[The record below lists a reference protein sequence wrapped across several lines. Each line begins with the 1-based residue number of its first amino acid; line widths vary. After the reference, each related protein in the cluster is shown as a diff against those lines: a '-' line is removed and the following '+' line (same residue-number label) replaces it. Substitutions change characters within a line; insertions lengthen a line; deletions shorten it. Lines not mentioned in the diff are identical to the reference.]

1 MGCGPSRKS
10 QSTGGKDSSSKKDS
24 KGATATASSNGK
36 LLDKYVL
43 GEVLGQGA
51 FGVVYRCTK
60 KDDSTKEFAVKMID
74 QVETPLAEIKRE
86 AEMLHK
92 LSHPTVIKLHD
103 VYYEK
108 VFVCMVLEYYKGGD
122 MIQGMMAHWKSKGMI
137 PIWNVKHLSK
147 QMHTAVAWLHSKS
160 CVHRD
165 IKGDNYMMDKPNVEN
180 PQQRLYLS
188 DFGTVREVAPGERMT
203 QKCGTK
209 NYWSPEFYKMNY
221 GLKVDC
227 WAVGVVTFGLYS
239 AKFPFKNHEEVKS
252 KKLAVSSRVDKS
264 GADLVT
270 SSLERC
276 EEKRIEAKDAVRHPF
291 IADIE
296 NFGGGA
302 PLEPEKAQAIQTD
315 LKESGANAGIQERR
329 RELVDRLKQ
338 AHGEKPVLRDDTHD
352 NVGIR
357 RKQIDD
363 LNFVVIDSDHD
374 RSIKYSW
381 WEAKDTED
389 MQKPFFKARPM
400 SATSRNDDV
409 DTRSV
414 EKLLVDHNISLDK
427 FGLGQAKSFE
437 EFVGEIQKGQSR
449 LQLDASKHKHIVR
462 VVDVVALRLEH
473 GTGAQQRYLI
483 EVSMKYPDGRI
494 RNDTNQMP
502 GDKKAPQENA
512 IRAATRLL
520 DQLGM
525 SDVDVAFDPANTETF
540 EQIEDSPSYPG
551 VQTVYRKEIL
561 AGTVKSTDPKVL
573 QRLGLAP
580 SGGKFVSSDGKGYET
595 TYAWLTQAECT
606 SKGIKTSF
614 PHDGSFSTLVYPPLG
629 LEVEELE
636 EFMQTNKVDTS
647 RLGTGVAR
655 SLQDFSEELVKG
667 EATLHKMPNGQI
679 KRIVDVVIV
688 KIVRKNGDVIVE
700 AEEAVKDSKQ
710 VLQRLPAVK
719 RRHDEHQFLAARRLI
734 MRYLR
739 INENCIKI
747 NETDVR
753 VVEEETE
760 SKSYPGLSTIY
771 RKRFITAEMTEEAF
785 ITC

>member
-74 QVETPLAEIKRE
+74 QVETSPADIKRE
-86 AEMLHK
+86 VAMLRL
-92 LSHPTVIKLHD
+92 LSHPCVIKLYD
-103 VYYEK
+103 VYHEK
-108 VFVCMVLEYYKGGD
+108 VFVCMVMELYRGGD
-122 MIQGMMAHWKSKGMI
+122 MIQGMMHYWKTKGMI
-137 PIWNVKHLSK
+137 PIGSMKYLTK
-147 QMHTAVAWLHSKS
+147 QMWEAVAFVHGKN

-165 IKGDNYMMDKPNVEN
+165 IKGDNFMMDFKDVSDPKN
-180 PQQRLYLS
+180 RLYLS
-188 DFGTVREVAPGERMT
+188 DFGTVCQLDEGQRLN
-203 QKCGTK
+203 QKCGTR
-209 NYWSPEFYKMNY
+209 NYWSPEMFKLNY
-221 GLKVDC
+221 GQKVDN
-227 WAVGVVTFGLYS
+227 WAVGVVMYGLITG
-239 AKFPFKNHEEVKS
+239 KFPFKGEEDVKH
-252 KKLAVSSRVDKS
+252 KVLNLPKRCPPEGVDLINKI
-264 GADLVT
+264 
-270 SSLERC
+270 LERN
-276 EEKRIEAKDAVRHPF
+276 ENKRLEATQALAHTF
-291 IADIE
+291 LADVE
-296 NFGGGA
+296 SA
-302 PLEPEKAQAIQTD
+302 HKTTEPE
-315 LKESGANAGIQERR
+315 ESQEAFHPEVQEFGANAGIRQRR
-329 RELVDRLKQ
+329 QELVQRLMQ
-338 AHGEKPVLRDDTHD
+338 AAGGQGRNSFMD
-352 NVGIR
+352 VGGTLKLKSR
-357 RKQIDD
+357 SDKG
-363 LNFVVIDSDHD
+363 FVVLDPQAG
-374 RSIKYSW
+374 RTTTYEW
-381 WEAKDTED
+381 WSPAKSQDLCGAWA
-389 MQKPFFKARPM
+389 KAPQAQSPDLSSEEL
-400 SATSRNDDV
+400 SADIVRKMLT
-409 DTRSV
+409 
-414 EKLLVDHNISLDK
+414 DHNISLDK